1 MLLADCCALWSGHAR
16 AGAGCRVPLLK
27 VSQRDACVSELQGP
41 VWEFHGAV
49 GLACGLWRGLL
60 EGVALRVLALA

>member
-1 MLLADCCALWSGHAR
+1 M
-16 AGAGCRVPLLK
+16 PLLK